1 MRNDFE
7 LPILDNFLEDN
18 AFKREKESRSSLF
31 GVGDKVLT
39 SV

>member
-7 LPILDNFLEDN
+7 LPTLDNVLEDN
-18 AFKREKESRSSLF
+18 AFKREKEGGSSLF